1 MKKIRIGEGEKYDLT
16 KVSQESVNQEEVTK
30 NKAKLIKIFNFFDK
44 GAKVLVGDG
53 KLVGDSTIV
62 GDGELSSVEMA
73 KAMEY
78 LAQFDEN
85 NNGKLSKKELDK
97 ALEELNKGA
106 DKGEKIKA
114 KDLKEF
120 INNLKEAM
128 SGDPMQKTQAAIAAY
143 EQQQAKIEQEK
154 QNQKNLDEAD
164 AAADLKGYR
173 PTSEQYLYADMD
185 KELYAKY
192 DPETKE
198 FKYVQLNEAED
209 GTVTYKEMTE
219 EQINAHVA
227 EVEDRRAKEAE
238 QEKWDNLAYD
248 KTYVVQPNDRFEEV
262 IKAALAKAGYENPTE
277 EQIQEAKEK
286 FKEANPGAVRTTDS
300 GYEFLNV
307 GDEVKLPAELDAK
320 LSSKDAVYAWAGK
333 NPDLVWKSENQEQ
346 LAADI
351 TPDIEAEE
359 ALGEDLQAQAE
370 IIRQNQNTADG
381 AKKTM
386 FTVLTRS
393 YSPDNQLTGIGPHN
407 QTNHINKGV
416 NPSFD
421 KVEDTLDYK
430 FFETVGNEENN
441 INKDTAAYIF
451 DSDALDLIENKAKN
465 KDAIYDEILN
475 MLKER
480 GSELGLESVN
490 EQQIGK
496 RELIEKLSAEIQA
509 AEQKTLDD
517 TEANQEA
524 VPFLKDNKEI
534 LDKSNQT
541 LARVVD
547 LVENEPDWVKK
558 TGTDEWGDE
567 YCTLKDGTRISI
579 TRDNDGNIT
588 TVWIENPNDNNR
600 YYDVIYTASEIK
612 IEKNAGK
619 PKTGDKDVPY
629 DLKTV
634 KTTAH
639 DFEKI
644 KALAERIFGAKPE

>member
-1 MKKIRIGEGEKYDLT
+1 MFGKKLRIGEGEKYDLT
-16 KVSQESVNQEEVTK
+16 KVSQESVNLEEVAK

-44 GAKVLVGDG
+44 GAKGLAGDG
-53 KLVGDSTIV
+53 KL
-62 GDGELSSVEMA
+62 ESVEMA
-73 KAMEY
+73 NAMEY

-128 SGDPMQKTQAAIAAY
+128 SGDPMQTTQQAIAAY
-143 EQQQAKIEQEK
+143 EQQQAKIEQE
-154 QNQKNLDEAD
+154 NQALMNLE
-164 AAADLKGYR
+164 AADDKATKEGYEK
-173 PTSEQYLYADMD
+173 TKYKYIYFDTNN
-185 KELYAKY
+185 ELYKKY

-209 GTVTYKEMTE
+209 GTVTYEEMTD
-219 EQINAHVA
+219 EQVNAHVA

-262 IKAALAKAGYENPTE
+262 IKAALAEAGYENPTE

-286 FKEANPGAVRTTDS
+286 LVRTTNS

-307 GDEVKLPAELDAK
+307 GDEVKLPAKLDAE

-351 TPDIEAEE
+351 APDIEAEE

-393 YSPDNQLTGIGPHN
+393 YSPDNQLTGIG
-407 QTNHINKGV
+407 V

-451 DSDALDLIENKAKN
+451 DSSALDLIENKAKN

-517 TEANQEA
+517 AEANQEA
-524 VPFLKDNKEI
+524 VTLLKDNKEI

-547 LVENEPDWVKK
+547 LVENEPGWVKE

-579 TRDNDGNIT
+579 ERDEDGNIT
-588 TVWIENPNDNNR
+588 KVWIQSPNDNNIF
-600 YYDVIYTASEIK
+600 YDVMYSASEIR
-612 IEKNAGK
+612 IDQNTGK
-619 PKTGDKDVPY
+619 PRTGDEDVP
-629 DLKTV
+629 DDMKTV

>member
-1 MKKIRIGEGEKYDLT
+1 MFGKKLRIGEGEKYDLT
-16 KVSQESVNQEEVTK
+16 KVSQESVNLEEVAK

-44 GAKVLVGDG
+44 GVKGQAGDG
-53 KLVGDSTIV
+53 KL
-62 GDGELSSVEMA
+62 ESVEMA

-85 NNGKLSKKELDK
+85 NNGKLSKKELEK

-128 SGDPMQKTQAAIAAY
+128 SGDPMQTTQDAIAAY
-143 EQQQAKIEQEK
+143 EQQQAKIKQE
-154 QNQKNLDEAD
+154 NQARMNLI
-164 AAADLKGYR
+164 AADDKATKEGYEK
-173 PTSEQYLYADMD
+173 TKYEYVYFDTNN
-185 KELYAKY
+185 ELYRKY
-192 DPETKE
+192 DLETKE
-198 FKYVQLNEAED
+198 FKYIQLNEAED
-209 GTVTYKEMTE
+209 GTVTYEEMTE
-219 EQINAHVA
+219 EQVNAHVA
-227 EVEDRRAKEAE
+227 EVEDRRKKEAE

-262 IKAALAKAGYENPTE
+262 IRKALAEADFKNPTD

-307 GDEVKLPAELDAK
+307 GDEVKLPAKLDAE

-351 TPDIEAEE
+351 APNLETQETINT
-359 ALGEDLQAQAE
+359 DLQAKAE
-370 IIRQNQNTADG
+370 NIRQNKKVIAS
-381 AKKTM
+381 AKNQ
-386 FTVLTRS
+386 VDSLLERLTQTGSALLRFIEEK
-393 YSPDNQLTGIGPHN
+393 DNN
-407 QTNHINKGV
+407 V
-416 NPSFD
+416 
-421 KVEDTLDYK
+421 
-430 FFETVGNEENN
+430 
-441 INKDTAAYIF
+441 NKDTVAYIF
-451 DSDALDLIENKAKN
+451 DSGNLDLIDKKAMN
-465 KDAIYDEILN
+465 KDAIYTKVLD

-480 GSELGLESVN
+480 GRELGLESVDSL
-490 EQQIGK
+490 EEMADGQQINK
-496 RELIEKLSAEIQA
+496 REWIEKLSAEIQA
-509 AEQKTLDD
+509 ADKKILENA
-517 TEANQEA
+517 EANKKA
-524 VPFLKDNKEI
+524 VADEQTALKILEENKEI

-547 LVENEPDWVKK
+547 LVENEPGWVKE

-579 TRDNDGNIT
+579 ERDEDGNIT
-588 TVWIENPNDNNR
+588 KVWIQSPNDNNIF
-600 YYDVIYTASEIK
+600 YDVMYSASEIR
-612 IEKNAGK
+612 IDQNTGK
-619 PKTGDKDVPY
+619 PRTGDEDVP
-629 DLKTV
+629 DDMKTV

>member
-1 MKKIRIGEGEKYDLT
+1 MFGKKLRIGEGEKYDLT
-16 KVSQESVNQEEVTK
+16 KVSQESVNLEEVAK

-44 GAKVLVGDG
+44 GVKGLAGDG
-53 KLVGDSTIV
+53 KL
-62 GDGELSSVEMA
+62 ESVEMA

-85 NNGKLSKKELDK
+85 NNGKLSKKELDR

-128 SGDPMQKTQAAIAAY
+128 SGDPMQTTQQAIAAY
-143 EQQQAKIEQEK
+143 EQQQAKIEQEN

-164 AAADLKGYR
+164 AAADLEGYE
-173 PTSEQYLYADMD
+173 PTNEPYLYYDEAN
-185 KELYAKY
+185 ELHAKY
-192 DPETKE
+192 DLETKD
-198 FKYVQLNEAED
+198 FKYLQKNVAED
-209 GTVTYKEMTE
+209 GSVTYEEMTD
-219 EQINAHVA
+219 EQVNAHVA
-227 EVEDRRAKEAE
+227 EVKDRRKKEAE

-262 IKAALAKAGYENPTE
+262 IKAALAEAGYENPTE

-307 GDEVKLPAELDAK
+307 GDEVKLPAKLDAK

-351 TPDIEAEE
+351 APDIEAEE

-393 YSPDNQLTGIGPHN
+393 YSPDNQLTGIGHHN

-451 DSDALDLIENKAKN
+451 DSSALDLIENKAKN

-517 TEANQEA
+517 AEANQEA
-524 VPFLKDNKEI
+524 VTLLKDNKEI

-541 LARVVD
+541 LARAVD
-547 LVENEPDWVKK
+547 LVENEPGWVKE

-579 TRDNDGNIT
+579 ERDEDGNIT
-588 TVWIENPNDNNR
+588 KVWIQSPNDNNIF
-600 YYDVIYTASEIK
+600 YDVWYSASEIG
-612 IEKNAGK
+612 IDQNTGK
-619 PKTGDKDVPY
+619 PRTDDEDVPE
-629 DLKTV
+629 DRKTV
-634 KTTAH
+634 KTSAH

-644 KALAERIFGAKPE
+644 KALAERIFGAKTE

>member
-1 MKKIRIGEGEKYDLT
+1 MFGKKLRIGEGEKYDLT
-16 KVSQESVNQEEVTK
+16 KVSQESVNQEEVAK

-44 GAKVLVGDG
+44 GVKGLAGDG
-53 KLVGDSTIV
+53 KL
-62 GDGELSSVEMA
+62 ESVEMA

-85 NNGKLSKKELDK
+85 NNGKLSKKELEK

-128 SGDPMQKTQAAIAAY
+128 SGDPMQTTHQAIAAY

-277 EQIQEAKEK
+277 EQIQKAKEK

-351 TPDIEAEE
+351 APNLETQETINT
-359 ALGEDLQAQAE
+359 DLQAKAE
-370 IIRQNQNTADG
+370 NIRQNKKVIAS
-381 AKKTM
+381 AKNQ
-386 FTVLTRS
+386 VDSLLERLTQTGSALLRFIEEK
-393 YSPDNQLTGIGPHN
+393 DNN
-407 QTNHINKGV
+407 V
-416 NPSFD
+416 
-421 KVEDTLDYK
+421 
-430 FFETVGNEENN
+430 
-441 INKDTAAYIF
+441 NKDTVAYIF
-451 DSDALDLIENKAKN
+451 DSGNLDLIDKRAMN
-465 KDAIYDEILN
+465 KDAIYTKVLD

-480 GSELGLESVN
+480 GRELGLESVDSL
-490 EQQIGK
+490 EKMADGQQINK
-496 RELIEKLSAEIQA
+496 REWIEKLSAEIQA
-509 AEQKTLDD
+509 ADKKILENA
-517 TEANQEA
+517 EANKKA
-524 VPFLKDNKEI
+524 VADEQTALKILEENKEI

-547 LVENEPDWVKK
+547 LVENEPGWVKK
-558 TGTDEWGDE
+558 TATNEKGYE
-567 YCTLKDGTRISI
+567 YCTLKDGTEIKI
-579 TRDNDGNIT
+579 KRDKDGNIT
-588 TVWIENPNDNNR
+588 TVWIESPNDNNR
-600 YYDVIYTASEIK
+600 YYDVIYEASEIMFD
-612 IEKNAGK
+612 KNVYK
-619 PKTGDKDVPY
+619 PMTGDEDVPADY
-629 DLKTV
+629 KTV

>member
-1 MKKIRIGEGEKYDLT
+1 MFGKKLRIGEGEKYDLT
-16 KVSQESVNQEEVTK
+16 KVSQESVNLEEVAK

-44 GAKVLVGDG
+44 GVKGQAGDG
-53 KLVGDSTIV
+53 KL
-62 GDGELSSVEMA
+62 ESVEMA

-85 NNGKLSKKELDK
+85 NNGKLSKKELEK

-128 SGDPMQKTQAAIAAY
+128 SGDPMQTTQDAIAAY

-154 QNQKNLDEAD
+154 QNQKNLEAAD

-185 KELYAKY
+185 KELYVKY
-192 DPETKE
+192 NPETKE

-209 GTVTYKEMTE
+209 GTVTYEEMTE

-227 EVEDRRAKEAE
+227 EVEDRRKKEAE

-286 FKEANPGAVRTTDS
+286 FKEANPGAVRTTNS

-307 GDEVKLPAELDAK
+307 GDEVKLPAKLDAK

-351 TPDIEAEE
+351 APNLETQETINT
-359 ALGEDLQAQAE
+359 DLQAKAE
-370 IIRQNQNTADG
+370 NIRQNKKVIAS
-381 AKKTM
+381 AKNQ
-386 FTVLTRS
+386 VDSLLERLTQTGSALLRFIEEK
-393 YSPDNQLTGIGPHN
+393 DNN
-407 QTNHINKGV
+407 V
-416 NPSFD
+416 
-421 KVEDTLDYK
+421 
-430 FFETVGNEENN
+430 
-441 INKDTAAYIF
+441 NKDTVAYIF
-451 DSDALDLIENKAKN
+451 DSDNLDLIDKRAMN
-465 KDAIYDEILN
+465 KDAIYTKVLD

-480 GSELGLESVN
+480 GRELGLESVDSL
-490 EQQIGK
+490 EEMADGQQINK
-496 RELIEKLSAEIQA
+496 REWIEKLSAEIQA
-509 AEQKTLDD
+509 ADKKILENA
-517 TEANQEA
+517 EANKKA
-524 VPFLKDNKEI
+524 VADEQTALKILEENKEI

-547 LVENEPDWVKK
+547 LVENEPGWVKETATNEK
-558 TGTDEWGDE
+558 GYE
-567 YCTLKDGTRISI
+567 YCRLKDDTEIKI
-579 TRDNDGNIT
+579 KRDNDGNIT

-619 PKTGDKDVPY
+619 PKTGDEDVPI
-629 DLKTV
+629 DWETA
-634 KTTAH
+634 TTSAH